1 MPENEIPP
9 LHGGIIY
16 SVKND
21 KCFSFGVE
29 LAVKGLKAGNKF
41 LISILGWRNAG
52 YRFKAPVETS

>member
-1 MPENEIPP
+1 MTPRYM
-9 LHGGIIY
+9 GYIY

-29 LAVKGLKAGNKF
+29 LAAKGLKAGNKF

>member
-1 MPENEIPP
+1 MIYPRYM
-9 LHGGIIY
+9 GYIY

-29 LAVKGLKAGNKF
+29 LAAKGLKAGNKF